1 MENREEYFAYMTF
14 DELLA
19 YLQDENLK
27 EWHAYLDDMEKG
39 VDQVL
44 EVLEKSDED
53 CNLVHCIGSGREGEG
68 CGLVQGKSGSVCDTC
83 GGMLLSSEVVKNQVE
98 NLKKFF

>member
-44 EVLEKSDED
+44 EVL
-53 CNLVHCIGSGREGEG
+53 
-68 CGLVQGKSGSVCDTC
+68 
-83 GGMLLSSEVVKNQVE
+83 
-98 NLKKFF
+98 KKKD